1 MRERFCVVWT
11 KVVDDSALKKS
22 KNTCHGTNTL
32 VFGFIFII
40 ITSKTPH
47 S

>member
-11 KVVDDSALKKS
+11 KVVDESALKKS
-22 KNTCHGTNTL
+22 KNTWNKHPC
-32 VFGFIFII
+32 FGFIFVIII